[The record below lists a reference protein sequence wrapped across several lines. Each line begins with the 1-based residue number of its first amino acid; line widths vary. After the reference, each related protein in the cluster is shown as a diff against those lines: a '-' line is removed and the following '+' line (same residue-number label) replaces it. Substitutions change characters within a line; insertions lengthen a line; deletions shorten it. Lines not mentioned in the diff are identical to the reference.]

1 MYTNEEFMKRTSSP
15 AFLVVIPAYKP
26 DHHLVDL
33 VKELSKNPIIGL
45 IVVNDGSGETYQQIF
60 DALREDDVILLQH
73 DINRGKGSAL
83 KTGIRYALTHFPR
96 ALGVV
101 TADADGQHAA
111 SDIITCGNAL
121 LKTPQS
127 LIIGTRNFSEP
138 HVPLRSRLGN
148 RITAMVH
155 WYLTDEF
162 IQDTQTGLRAFPK
175 SLIPQ
180 ALAVTGDRFEYEMN
194 VLLEF
199 VHQNIEMVQIPIQ
212 TIYRDKNNHSHFD
225 SMKDSRRI
233 YGQIADSLRPLAK
246 LKIGVSLTELFI
258 FFIVA
263 WFWSSLPSYGW
274 LVVIPLV
281 RLLSISLMIVF
292 PFTQYRTKWRETPLF
307 RYYLSLRFGA
317 SIVVAG
323 LVGISTLFIGNV
335 GWLIPLYSLMVFYG
349 FYRIWSSYF
358 HSLHKVTK

>member
-1 MYTNEEFMKRTSSP
+1 MKRTTSP

-45 IVVNDGSGETYQQIF
+45 IIVNDGSGESYHPIF
-60 DALREDDVILLQH
+60 DALIEYEVILLHH
-73 DINRGKGSAL
+73 DVNLGKGSAL
-83 KTGIRYALTHFPR
+83 KTGLRYALEHFPR
-96 ALGVV
+96 SLGVV

-111 SDIITCGNAL
+111 ADIISCGNAL
-121 LKTPQS
+121 LKSPQS

-180 ALAVTGDRFEYEMN
+180 ALLVNGDRFEYEMN

-199 VHQNIEMVQIPIQ
+199 VHQNIGMVQIPIQ
-212 TIYRDKNNHSHFD
+212 TIYRDKNSHSHFD
-225 SMKDSRRI
+225 SLKDSRRI
-233 YGQIADSLRPLAK
+233 YGQIAESLRPLAK
-246 LKIGVSLTELFI
+246 FKIAISIMEWVFFLFI
-258 FFIVA
+258 A
-263 WFWSSLPSYGW
+263 WFWTGFPGYGW
-274 LVVIPLV
+274 LVVIPV
-281 RLLSISLMIVF
+281 IRLLSLGLMWAL
-292 PFTQYRTKWRETPLF
+292 PFTHYQVKWKEIPPFRLF
-307 RYYLSLRFGA
+307 LCLRLGA
-317 SIVVAG
+317 AIVMG
-323 LVGISTLFIGNV
+323 TLMTITTLLMSNV
-335 GWLIPLYSLMVFYG
+335 WALIPLYSLIAFYLS
-349 FYRIWSSYF
+349 YRIWSNYF
-358 HSLHKVTK
+358 HVLGQVKK